1 MYGRHALQMEP
12 VAVVV
17 VAAPHVPLR
26 ALVWAEGHYNGPVKT
41 RKTVQPGGEDE
52 DDGGEAAGS
61 GKKAARRRSRQLR
74 ELYDSLAG
82 EAAAAGGGGGRR
94 IGGRARRWRRR
105 TWRRRSGSTSCAPP
119 TAFLRD
125 SGCLVRHLQR
135 ERMYG
140 LVERTKSIAKCF
152 RELFSQRVQ
161 ASRQLHAFQLLMVS
175 WKSEQQRRRVEEDI
189 GLIQYA
195 RSIFMDQHGI
205 HMMPTLSG
213 HSTSNPITHIDDP
226 PLQIKMEKHIVC
238 TNVQPQ
244 NLNPEDKRSSEMEED
259 DDQLDTECASDLDTN
274 NGKGSCQPAPL
285 NYLSNE
291 QATPYAGS
299 SGQMHVEVSDRAR
312 YGCSS
317 YVDEEIE
324 MQMVGQNTAHAQTS
338 LQGQDRPG
346 QWDVLYDNLCSGYLL
361 EPSAAEDQAIP
372 PENAHYAE
380 TVLRI
385 LSYNMR
391 QQTTANIKAYL
402 AVCTNSPFSR
412 WNTKR
417 AADVRS
423 TKVSECTPQRML
435 KGILFSVHSSQGKS
449 RGEAQSPEPRDGE
462 GMSRSRRGQVQAE
475 LSASHVL
482 KERRRREKLNERFVV
497 LRSLVPFV
505 TKMDRASILADT
517 IEYLKQLRR
526 RIQDLESRPRQTIDG
541 NMPPATSHETR
552 GYVTRASTG
561 KRAAEASGSSTRT
574 PAEVQVSIIESD
586 ALLEL
591 RCPHRDGLLLRVMQA
606 LHRDLRMEVTSV
618 QASSAGGVL
627 LAELR
632 AKVNEAHGRRSSII
646 EVKRAIH
653 MILSS
658 D

>member
-1 MYGRHALQMEP
+1 MYGRHAPMEP

-52 DDGGEAAGS
+52 DDGGGGGDAAGS
-61 GKKAARRRSRQLR
+61 GRKAARRRSRQLR

-82 EAAAAGGGGGRR
+82 EAAAAGGGGAAAHRR
-94 IGGRARRWRRR
+94 PCAALAPEDLAETEWFYLMCASYCFPPGLGLPGKAFATRAHVWL
-105 TWRRRSGSTSCAPP
+105 SGANKVDSKV
-119 TAFLRD
+119 FLRAI
-125 SGCLVRHLQR
+125 L
-135 ERMYG
+135 
-140 LVERTKSIAKCF
+140 AKTVACIPVADGVL
-152 RELFSQRVQ
+152 EIGTTE
-161 ASRQLHAFQLLMVS
+161 
-175 WKSEQQRRRVEEDI
+175 KVEEDI
-189 GLIQYA
+189 GFIQYA

-213 HSTSNPITHIDDP
+213 HSTSNPITHIDGP
-226 PLQIKMEKHIVC
+226 PLQIKKEKHIVC

-244 NLNPEDKRSSEMEED
+244 NLNPEDKRSNEMEED
-259 DDQLDTECASDLDTN
+259 DDQLDTECTSDLETN
-274 NGKGSCQPAPL
+274 NGKGSRQPAPL

-312 YGCSS
+312 YGSSS

-324 MQMVGQNTAHAQTS
+324 MQMVCQNTAHAQTS
-338 LQGQDRPG
+338 LQGQDRPV
-346 QWDVLYDNLCSGYLL
+346 QWDVLYDNLCSGYQL

-391 QQTTANIKAYL
+391 QQTAANIKAYL
-402 AVCTNSPFSR
+402 AVSTNSPFSR

-417 AADVRS
+417 PADVWS

-435 KGILFSVHSSQGKS
+435 KGILFSVNSSQCKS
-449 RGEAQSPEPRDGE
+449 RGEAQSPDQPRDGE

-552 GYVTRASTG
+552 GYVTRATTG

-632 AKVNEAHGRRSSII
+632 AKVLNEAHGRRSSIT